1 MLTHARGG
9 PTCTPPHRSTGSR
22 GSRRFTAPERLLYEI
37 YDSGR
42 EHLLI
47 GYQRERAYLV
57 DRGPRERCHAT
68 ATHLLHFGGLP
79 LIEYAPDI
87 PAGLRRALSAV
98 PPAHAAA

>member
-1 MLTHARGG
+1 MATTTPLDRPTPVETFHRAR
-9 PTCTPPHRSTGSR
+9 T
-22 GSRRFTAPERLLYEI
+22 LLYEI
-37 YDSGR
+37 YDTGR

-47 GYQRERAYLV
+47 GYQHERAYLV

-87 PAGLRRALSAV
+87 PARLRRALSAV
-98 PPAHAAA
+98 LPAHAAA

>member
-1 MLTHARGG
+1 MT
-9 PTCTPPHRSTGSR
+9 T
-22 GSRRFTAPERLLYEI
+22 TAPLDRQLPVETFHRAGSLLYEI

-47 GYQRERAYLV
+47 GYQRERGYLV

-79 LIEYAPDI
+79 LIEYAPDV
-87 PAGLRRALSAV
+87 PARLRRALSVVV
-98 PPAHAAA
+98 PAPAAA